1 VFAADEYFV
10 YVKRLLVGLA
20 VVAALGSAAPAEA
33 STPMPWCGI
42 GSSDVDRLPDAT
54 LGFAVHVAYVRPP
67 GAADRL
73 SEWAPRIVGDVAAID
88 AWWRSQDPTRSP
100 RFDLYPFACASPFG
114 QLDIS
119 NVTMQQAAGPIN
131 SAFTTIRFLLAQHGF
146 IQPEKT
152 YLVYYDGP
160 LEQQEADFEVCG
172 VGDHPSGG
180 LPGIAI
186 VFLQACEAEAPTF
199 RPIVAVHELV
209 HTFDAV
215 SGSAPHHCSEG
226 HVCDV
231 ANDLL
236 NASLSGDELET
247 HVLDGGR
254 DDYYGHSGPWSDVQD
269 SLFLERLDSRD
280 RAAPSLPASLTAT
293 NGGAPGIVRVSWRA
307 STDDIGPITYRVYQ
321 DDRFVSTTTS
331 LSAIL
336 SIAESDTSSYTIRAS
351 DSVGHLSQPLTIR
364 FRLGLG
370 VVDARGKLLR
380 DTVRPPAVGKVSVR
394 RAAKTVVLSWPAVR
408 DPGGLRGYRVKIGSR
423 ILTVTKPTATL
434 NRAAVRTAV
443 SLAAVDRAG
452 NIGPSTTV
460 PLHRLR

>member
-1 VFAADEYFV
+1 
-10 YVKRLLVGLA
+10 VKRLLVGLA

-67 GAADRL
+67 GATDRL
-73 SEWAPRIVGDVAAID
+73 AEWAPRIVGDIAAID
-88 AWWRSQDPTRSP
+88 AWWRSQDPTRAP

-119 NVTMQQAAGPIN
+119 NVTLQQTATGEVSA
-131 SAFTTIRFLLAQHGF
+131 AFTTIRLLLAQHGF

-160 LEQQEADFEVCG
+160 LEQQNPDFEVCG
-172 VGDHPSGG
+172 VGDTRSAA
-180 LPGIAI
+180 LPGIAV
-186 VFLQACEAEAPTF
+186 VFLQACEAEAPTL

-209 HTFDAV
+209 HTFGAV
-215 SGSAPHHCSEG
+215 SGSAPHHCRNG

-236 NASLSGDELET
+236 NASLSGEELEA
-247 HVLDGGR
+247 HVLDGGH
-254 DDYYGHSGPWSDVQD
+254 DDYYGHSGAWTDVQD
-269 SLFLERLDSRD
+269 SLFLERLDSPD
-280 RAAPSLPASLTAT
+280 SAAPSLPSSLTAT
-293 NGGAPGIVRVSWRA
+293 DGAAPGIVRVSWRA
-307 STDDIGPITYRVYQ
+307 STDDVGPIAYRVYQ
-321 DDRFVSTTTS
+321 DDRFISTTTTT
-331 LSAIL
+331 SAVL
-336 SIAESDTSSYTIRAS
+336 GIAESNTSSYTIRAS
-351 DSVGHLSQPLTIR
+351 DSVGHLSEPLTIR

-370 VVDARGKLLR
+370 VVDARGKLVR
-380 DTVRPPAVGKVSVR
+380 DTVRPPAVRRVSVR
-394 RAAKTVVLSWPAVR
+394 RAARTVVLSWPAVR

>member
-1 VFAADEYFV
+1 M
-10 YVKRLLVGLA
+10 KRLLVGLA
-20 VVAALGSAAPAEA
+20 MVAAFGSAAPAEA

-42 GSSDVDRLPDAT
+42 GASDADRLPDAT
-54 LGFAVHVAYVRPP
+54 SGFAIHVAYVRPP
-67 GAADRL
+67 GGVDRL
-73 SEWAPRIVGDVAAID
+73 AEWAPRIVGDTAAID

-119 NVTMQQAAGPIN
+119 NVTLTQDAGQID

-160 LEQQEADFEVCG
+160 VQQQAPDFEVCG
-172 VGDHPSGG
+172 VGDTPSGG

-186 VFLQACEAEAPTF
+186 VFLQACEAEGSTL

-215 SGSAPHHCSEG
+215 SGSAPHHCSDG

-236 NASLSGDELET
+236 NASLSGAELET
-247 HVLDGGR
+247 HVLDGGH
-254 DDYYGHSGPWSDVQD
+254 DDYYGHSGTWPDVQD
-269 SLFLERLDSRD
+269 SLFLERLDSPD
-280 RAAPSLPASLTAT
+280 HAAPSLPASLTAT
-293 NGGAPGIVRVSWRA
+293 DGAAPGNVRISWRP
-307 STDDIGPITYRVYQ
+307 STDDVGPIAYRVYQ
-321 DDRFVSTTTS
+321 DDRFISSTTST
-331 LSAIL
+331 SAIIG
-336 SIAESDTSSYTIRAS
+336 IAESHTSSYTVRAS

-370 VVDARGKLLR
+370 VVDARGKLVR
-380 DTVRPPAVGKVSVR
+380 DTVRPPPVGRVSVR
-394 RAAKTVVLSWPAVR
+394 RAAKTVRLSWVPPR
-408 DPGGLRGYRVKIGSR
+408 DPGGLRGYRIKIGSR
-423 ILTVTKPTATL
+423 ILTVTKPAVTL
-434 NRAAVRTAV
+434 NRATLRTAV

-452 NIGPSTTV
+452 NIGRITTV
-460 PLHRLR
+460 PLRRLR

>member
-1 VFAADEYFV
+1 M
-10 YVKRLLVGLA
+10 KRLLVGLA
-20 VVAALGSAAPAEA
+20 VVAALGSAAPAGA

-42 GSSDVDRLPDAT
+42 GSSAADRLPDAT
-54 LGFAVHVAYVRPP
+54 PGFAVHVTYVRPP

-73 SEWAPRIVGDVAAID
+73 AEWAPRIVGDVAAID

-119 NVTMQQAAGPIN
+119 NVTLAQTAGPIN

-146 IQPEKT
+146 IKPEKT

-160 LEQQEADFEVCG
+160 VEQQRPEFEVCG
-172 VGDHPSGG
+172 VGDTPSGG

-186 VFLQACEAEAPTF
+186 VFLQACGAEGTTL

-215 SGSAPHHCSEG
+215 SGGAPHHCSEG

-231 ANDLL
+231 TNDLL
-236 NASLSGDELET
+236 NASLSGNELET

-254 DDYYGHSGPWSDVQD
+254 DDYYGHSGTWTDVQD
-269 SLFLERLDSRD
+269 SLFLERLDSPD

-293 NGGAPGIVRVSWRA
+293 DGAAPGIVRLSWRA
-307 STDDIGPITYRVYQ
+307 STDDVGPIAYRVYQ
-321 DDRFVSTTTS
+321 DDRFISTTTS
-331 LSAIL
+331 TSAIL
-336 SIAESDTSSYTIRAS
+336 GIATGDTSSYSIRAS
-351 DSVGHLSQPLTIR
+351 DSVGHLSQPMTIR

-370 VVDARGKLLR
+370 IVDAQGKLVR
-380 DTVRPPAVGKVSVR
+380 DTVRPPAVGRVSVR
-394 RAAKTVVLSWPAVR
+394 RAAKTVRLFWTPAR
-408 DPGGLRGYRVKIGSR
+408 DAGGLRGYRITIGSR
-423 ILTVTKPTATL
+423 VLTVTKPAVTLTRATL
-434 NRAAVRTAV
+434 RTAV

-452 NIGPSTTV
+452 NIGPKTTV
-460 PLHRLR
+460 PLRRLR

>member
-1 VFAADEYFV
+1 M
-10 YVKRLLVGLA
+10 KRLLVGLA
-20 VVAALGSAAPAEA
+20 VVAALGSAAPAGA

-42 GSSDVDRLPDAT
+42 GSSTGDRLPDAT
-54 LGFAVHVAYVRPP
+54 PGFAVHVTYVRPP

-73 SEWAPRIVGDVAAID
+73 AEWAPRIVGDVAAID

-119 NVTMQQAAGPIN
+119 NVTLQQAAGEIN
-131 SAFTTIRFLLAQHGF
+131 TAFTTIRFLLAQHGF

-160 LEQQEADFEVCG
+160 LEQQGPDFEVCG
-172 VGDHPSGG
+172 VGDTPSGG

-186 VFLQACEAEAPTF
+186 VFLQACEAEADTF
-199 RPIVAVHELV
+199 RPVVAVHELV

-215 SGSAPHHCSEG
+215 SGSAPHHCRDG

-231 ANDLL
+231 VNDLL

-254 DDYYGHSGPWSDVQD
+254 DDYYGHSGTWIDVQD
-269 SLFLERLDSRD
+269 SLFLERLNSPD
-280 RAAPSLPASLTAT
+280 RAAPSIPSSLTAT
-293 NGGAPGIVRVSWRA
+293 DGAGPGIVRLSWRA
-307 STDDIGPITYRVYQ
+307 STDDVGPVTYRVYQ
-321 DDRFVSTTTS
+321 DERFISTTTS
-331 LSAIL
+331 TSAIL
-336 SIAESDTSSYTIRAS
+336 GIAESDTSSYTIRAS

-370 VVDARGKLLR
+370 VIDARGKLVR
-380 DTVRPPAVGKVSVR
+380 DTVRPPAVGWVSVR
-394 RAAKTVVLSWPAVR
+394 RAAKTVRLFWPPAR
-408 DPGGLRGYRVKIGSR
+408 DPGGLRGYRVTIGSR
-423 ILTVTKPTATL
+423 VLTVTKPAVTLARATL
-434 NRAAVRTAV
+434 RTAV

-452 NIGPSTTV
+452 NVGPRTTV
-460 PLHRLR
+460 PLRRLR

>member
-1 VFAADEYFV
+1 
-10 YVKRLLVGLA
+10 VKRLLVGLA
-20 VVAALGSAAPAEA
+20 VAATFGSAAPAEA

-42 GSSDVDRLPDAT
+42 GSSDADRLPDAT
-54 LGFAVHVAYVRPP
+54 PGFAVHVAYVRPP
-67 GAADRL
+67 GGVDRL
-73 SEWAPRIVGDVAAID
+73 ADWAPRIVGDTVSVD
-88 AWWRSQDPTRSP
+88 AWWRSQDPTRTP

-119 NVTMQQAAGPIN
+119 NVTLPQAAGQIDT
-131 SAFTTIRFLLAQHGF
+131 AFTTIRFLLAQHGF

-160 LEQQEADFEVCG
+160 LEQQSPDFEVCG
-172 VGDHPSGG
+172 VGDTPSGG

-186 VFLQACEAEAPTF
+186 VFLQACEAEASTF

-215 SGSAPHHCSEG
+215 SVAAPHHCSGG

-236 NASLSGDELET
+236 NASLSGEELET

-254 DDYYGHSGPWSDVQD
+254 DDYYGHAGTWTDVQD
-269 SLFLERLDSRD
+269 SLFLERLDSPD
-280 RAAPSLPASLTAT
+280 RAAPSLPSSLSAT
-293 NGGAPGIVRVSWRA
+293 DGAAPGVVRLSWRA
-307 STDDIGPITYRVYQ
+307 ATDDVGPIAYRVYQ
-321 DDRFVSTTTS
+321 DDRFISSTTST
-331 LSAIL
+331 SAIL
-336 SIAESDTSSYTIRAS
+336 GIAESNTSSYTVRTS

-370 VVDARGKLLR
+370 VVDGQGKLVR
-380 DTVRPPAVGKVSVR
+380 DTVRPSAVGRVSVR
-394 RAAKTVVLSWPAVR
+394 RAAKTVRLVWSPAR
-408 DPGGLRGYRVKIGSR
+408 DPGGVRGYRVKIGSR
-423 ILTVTKPTATL
+423 VLSVTKPAVTLARATL
-434 NRAAVRTAV
+434 RTAV
-443 SLAAVDRAG
+443 SLVAVDRAG
-452 NIGPSTTV
+452 NIGPTTTV